1 MPMDMLT
8 DRNRIHS
15 QDFLRLRSYLFF
27 GGQVQWSI
35 AKSWIH
41 EVCTQSR
48 PLVRCL
54 HRICLQPPEH
64 QQRQR
69 GSFIMKTPN
78 GSSCF
83 SFKSI
88 AHFPVRVPG
97 HNRLG
102 KFTSKPFEVI
112 CDGDWRHFSCL
123 TAAPVNHD
131 GRGKLIPWLSLLRN
145 TYANNLV
152 QEKCNCAQWY

>member
-1 MPMDMLT
+1 MDMLT

-35 AKSWIH
+35 TKSWIH
-41 EVCTQSR
+41 EVGTQSR

-102 KFTSKPFEVI
+102 KFTFKTIWSNLW
-112 CDGDWRHFSCL
+112 WRLEALQLL

-145 TYANNLV
+145 IYANNLVV